1 MNLLLSG
8 EIMTKIIQIGT
19 MALRAP
25 DGSFLPSQPIYREV
39 TVPDEEEN
47 TDKPDVGE
55 FDDFDLYMISEM
67 FYKKYKAFKKAQEA
81 QKKEAERRKN
91 ENQTDEHLPVLRAG
105 DQT

>member
-39 TVPDEEEN
+39 TVPDEEEV
-47 TDKPDVGE
+47 TDKPPYGE
-55 FDDFDLYMISEM
+55 FDDFDLNMLAEV
-67 FYKKYKAFKKAQEA
+67 FYRKYKAFKKAKEA
-81 QKKEAERRKN
+81 QERAERRKN
-91 ENQTDEHLPVLRAG
+91 EDQTDKPLPVLRAC
-105 DQT
+105 DQA